1 MLSLTLRRSFGYIS
15 VLVYFV
21 IVGSVRLHQ
30 IQKYPYSKN
39 VPRTGIH
46 IYELLS
52 SAFLLFILF
61 VISIVQ
67 FANSELTFSSGLAKL
82 MTGATW
88 VRIHFNTSNS
98 LAFLSNISNR
108 CTACICSKWSTVAV

>member
-1 MLSLTLRRSFGYIS
+1 M
-15 VLVYFV
+15 LVYFV
-21 IVGSVRLHQ
+21 IVGSIRLKQ

-52 SAFLLFILF
+52 SALLLFILF
-61 VISIVQ
+61 VITIVQ
-67 FANSELTFSSGLAKL
+67 FANSDLTFSSGLAKL

-88 VRIHFNTSNS
+88 VRIHFR
-98 LAFLSNISNR
+98 LMDLVSNITHR
-108 CTACICSKWSTVAV
+108 RTACICSKWSTVAA